1 MAKNFPYFK
10 FLPSEWLTGNIAFES
25 LEVQGLFINICA
37 LYWQRDGDLNVS
49 ELIRRYKKENL
60 IEALIEGNYL
70 VKNEENDIS
79 IAFLDEQLIA
89 ANHISKR
96 NAENGKKGGRPKN
109 QENKEDKATGL
120 IPLNEKKQS
129 KEKESK
135 EKEILPKVET
145 FDFDKFLVFMRSSFK
160 RDFRV
165 INESV
170 KKSIKARLKE
180 GYVKADFINCV
191 NNLMNNQY
199 HKENGY
205 QYCTAEFISRASTLE
220 KYSSKSAVKTNTTT
234 SHSTAN
240 QSTLTLG

>member
-37 LYWQRDGDLNVS
+37 LYWQRDGNLAKS
-49 ELIRRYKKENL
+49 ELIRRYKYENL
-60 IEALIEGNYL
+60 IETLIEESYIEI
-70 VKNEENDIS
+70 EEEDNIS

-96 NAENGKKGGRPKN
+96 NAENGKKGGRPKAS
-109 QENKEDKATGL
+109 ETLEEKPTGL
-120 IPLNEKKQS
+120 IPLSEKKQI
-129 KEKESK
+129 KVKESK
-135 EKEILPKVET
+135 EKETLPKVET
-145 FDFDKFLVFMRSSFK
+145 FDFDKFLIFMRTSFK

-220 KYSSKSAVKTNTTT
+220 KYSSKSAVKTSSTTT
-234 SHSTAN
+234 PSTAN